1 MQFNSYL
8 FLAFFA
14 YVLAVHYA
22 PGLSWTGK
30 KWHLLLASY
39 AFYAAWDPPFIVLL
53 WGATF
58 VDWFASRIIYNAPTA
73 SRKRWLMALS
83 VAVNLGVL
91 SYFKYGG
98 FLLESFAAAVRA
110 AGFDYHPAKPDIALP
125 IGISFYTFHTL
136 SYTLDVFLGRTKPWK
151 SFLDFALYVTFFP
164 QLVAGPILRANSF
177 LPQCQTERRA
187 TSAGF
192 AWGLSLLVLGLFQK
206 NVVADVL
213 AAPAVE
219 QVFATSGAVAFVDAW
234 TGTLAFAAQIF
245 CDFAGYSTCAI
256 GVSLCLGFSIPDNF
270 RFPYA
275 AVGFS
280 DFWQRWHI
288 SLSTWLR
295 DYLYIPLGGNR
306 RGPTRTHVN
315 LMLTMLIGGL
325 WHGASWTFVVWGGLH
340 GTYLVIERWLRARF
354 PAGRWRHTWWGEL
367 GGAALTFGL
376 VCIAWVFFRA
386 TSFSQAFELLRSMLW
401 LSPGGARVLEPGE
414 TLVVAATTLALLG
427 VHWGMRHRPL
437 EELAERTPWWL
448 RGLALGAMLLALV
461 LMQGEDRAFIYFQF

>member
-8 FLAFFA
+8 FLVFFA

-53 WGATF
+53 WGATL
-58 VDWFASRIIYNAPTA
+58 VDWFASRIIFKATTA

-98 FLLESFAAAVRA
+98 FLLESFAALVRS
-110 AGFDYHPAKPDIALP
+110 AGVDYQPAKPDIALP

-187 TSAGF
+187 SSAAF
-192 AWGLSLLVLGLFQK
+192 AWGLSLLILGLFQK

-219 QVFATSGAVAFVDAW
+219 DVFATSGAVAFVDAW

-275 AVGFS
+275 AIGFS

-306 RGPTRTHVN
+306 RGPGRTHVN

-340 GTYLVIERWLRARF
+340 GAYLVFERWLRARF
-354 PAGRWRHTWWGEL
+354 PQGRWRHTWWGEL

-376 VCIAWVFFRA
+376 VCVAWVFFRA
-386 TSFSQAFELLRSMLW
+386 TSFSQAFELLQSMLF
-401 LSPGGARVLEPGE
+401 LSSGGERVLEPGD
-414 TLVVAATTLALLG
+414 TLLVAATTAVLLG
-427 VHWGMRHRPL
+427 VHWGMRNRSI

-448 RGLALGAMLLALV
+448 RGLALGAMLVALV

>member
-22 PGLSWTGK
+22 PALSWTGK

-58 VDWFASRIIYNAPTA
+58 VDWFASRIIYNANTV

-98 FLLESFAAAVRA
+98 FLLETFAAMVRA
-110 AGFDYHPAKPDIALP
+110 AGFDYQPARPDIALP

-187 TSAGF
+187 SSAAF
-192 AWGLSLLVLGLFQK
+192 AWGLTLLVLGLFQK
-206 NVVADVL
+206 NVIADVL

-219 QVFATSGAVAFVDAW
+219 EVFATSGAVGFVDAW
-234 TGTLAFAAQIF
+234 IGTLAFATQIF

-306 RGPTRTHVN
+306 RGPGRTHVN

-340 GTYLVIERWLRARF
+340 GTYLVVERWLRARF
-354 PAGRWRHTWWGEL
+354 PSGRWRHTWWGEL

-386 TSFSQAFELLRSMLW
+386 TSFSQAFELLRSML
-401 LSPGGARVLEPGE
+401 LLGSGGARVLEPGDLL
-414 TLVVAATTLALLG
+414 LVTATTLALLG
-427 VHWGMRHRPL
+427 VHWSMRRRSI

-448 RGLALGAMLLALV
+448 RGLALGAMLVALV